1 MATNLNIIM
10 KKVFDMED
18 IIKRVLLPFFTY
30 TEANVVSLVCKD
42 FNTDVKDTV
51 FVDQAPNV
59 VFLEKF
65 ITKFPK
71 SSVLNLS
78 NSKLNKKGIDKIYE
92 MTHLKSLIFN
102 HTNLQPIGLDFS
114 KLSFLT
120 KLEAKCCYGITD
132 EVISKL
138 VNLVELDISQC
149 YDLCTDSPVTGS
161 CFKHLSKLKKLTI
174 TNILAIKNESF
185 DYLSKLEELEVA
197 TAHYDEKKPSDFSI
211 TNESIKKLKS
221 IKILNLCGQNHLTD
235 DALSNFTQIEDL
247 TINNCNLIT
256 DDGISNLKGIKKLA
270 IGGCYRITGSG
281 FESIKG
287 IEVLYANETNLLPSN
302 FCHLKGIKILY
313 IGNCRKITDEVFQ
326 YLIGVQKLEIS
337 GNNKITGKNIADIK
351 GIKSLNISNCK
362 NIEIDNIL
370 MLEGLEQIK
379 LDSHC
384 VNHMKADFIN
394 PLKEFVK
401 VVKVFKEIQ
410 EDGYTTYGYVTI

>member
-1 MATNLNIIM
+1 MASNLNIIM

-18 IIKRVLLPFFTY
+18 IIKRVLLPYFTY
-30 TEANVVSLVCKD
+30 KEANVVSLVCKD

-51 FVDQAPNV
+51 FVDQAPNI

-71 SSVLNLS
+71 SPVLNLS
-78 NSKLNKKGIDKIYE
+78 SSKLKKKGFEKIYE
-92 MTHLKSLIFN
+92 MTHFKSLIFN
-102 HTNLQPIGLDFS
+102 HTNLRPIGLDFS

-120 KLEAKCCYGITD
+120 KLEAKCCFGLTD
-132 EVISKL
+132 EIISKL

-149 YDLCTDSPVTGS
+149 EDLCTDSPVTGS

-174 TNILAIKNESF
+174 TNCLAIKNESF

-197 TAHYDEKKPSDFSI
+197 NAHSWDKKQSDFSI

-221 IKILNLCGQNHLTD
+221 IKILNLCGQKHLTD
-235 DALSNFTQIEDL
+235 ETLSNFSQIEDL
-247 TINNCNLIT
+247 NINNCNLIT

-270 IGGCYRITGSG
+270 IGGCSQITGSG
-281 FESIKG
+281 FKSIKG

-302 FCHLKGIKILY
+302 FCHLKSIKTLY
-313 IGNCRKITDEVFQ
+313 IGNCQEITDDIFQ
-326 YLIGVQKLEIS
+326 HLSGIQKLDIS
-337 GNNKITGKNIADIK
+337 ENYNITGENFFHIK
-351 GIKSLNISNCK
+351 GIKSLNIANSE
-362 NIEIDNIL
+362 NIKIDNIL

-384 VNHMKADFIN
+384 VNHMKDNFIDS
-394 PLKEFVK
+394 LKEFVK